1 MLELSLGTLVR
12 VLIPRSLL
20 SPTPRLKLSCSSFVE
35 HQTASGQDILA
46 AMPDSL
52 RLVVPGACT
61 CCNGSSSCSCC
72 P

>member
-1 MLELSLGTLVR
+1 MIKDV
-12 VLIPRSLL
+12 LL
-20 SPTPRLKLSCSSFVE
+20 SKVKRKSMTPNASMTLATSAFVE

-46 AMPDSL
+46 AIPESL

-61 CCNGSSSCSCC
+61 CCDGSSSCSCC